1 MLGHAQIVEFLNDPE
16 GAIFFDNPFLGI
28 TICDTNGTVLCV
40 NRTHSKITGT
50 TGWVGKNFYEM
61 VRDGFVSESTTVN
74 IIESKKEILIE
85 QRLQNNKSFLAHGF
99 PIFDDN
105 NELRYILTYLMDV
118 SQMQCL
124 KNELDRVHHKMS
136 RMQFIEENRIIYQ
149 SQKMQEIVDCA
160 QTVANSDAT
169 VLITGES
176 GVGKESIASLIHESS
191 YRKERPFIKINC
203 NAIPASL
210 LESEL
215 FGYEPGT
222 FTGGNKQGKQGL
234 LEKAHT
240 GTIFFDE
247 IGDMPPELQVKL
259 LRVLQEREIRRLGG
273 HKDIKIDIR
282 VIAATNADLPAL
294 IQSKKFRQ
302 DLYYRL
308 NVIPINMPNLH
319 ERNEDIPALV
329 TYFAN
334 MFNEKYSK
342 SKEFAAATLEKLMN
356 TRLEGNIRQLRNIVE
371 RMVLLSPNDSI
382 EPVDIEKALTEGN
395 SGTPAPSS
403 SEPAS
408 MKSVLKNKEA
418 EMLRSLYHQYK
429 SSYKIA
435 KILDVNQSTIWRKLK
450 KYGIITRA

>member
-1 MLGHAQIVEFLNDPE
+1 MLSHSQVVDFLNNPE
-16 GAIFFDNPFLGI
+16 SAIFFDNPFLGI
-28 TICDTNGTVLCV
+28 TLCDTNGTVLCV
-40 NRTHSKITGT
+40 NRTHSRITGT
-50 TGWVGKNFYEM
+50 TGWIGKNFYEM
-61 VRDGFVSESTTVN
+61 VRDGYVSESATVS

-85 QRLQNNKSFLAHGF
+85 QRLHNNKSFLVHGF

-105 NELRYILTYLMDV
+105 NELRYILSYLMDV
-118 SQMQCL
+118 SQLQCL
-124 KNELDRVHHKMS
+124 KSELDRVHHKMS

-149 SQKMQEIVDCA
+149 SHTMQEIVDCA

-191 YRKERPFIKINC
+191 YRKENPFIKINC
-203 NAIPASL
+203 NAIPDSL

-273 HKDIKIDIR
+273 HKDIKIDVR

-319 ERNEDIPALV
+319 ERKEDIPALV

-334 MFNEKYSK
+334 IFNEKYSK
-342 SKEFAAATLEKLMN
+342 SKEFSPDALEKLMN
-356 TRLEGNIRQLRNIVE
+356 TQLDGNIRQLRNIVE
-371 RMVLLSPNDSI
+371 RLVLLSPKEFI
-382 EPVDIEKALTEGN
+382 EPADIEKALTNG
-395 SGTPAPSS
+395 GGHVPSS
-403 SEPAS
+403 PAEPVS
-408 MKSVLKNKEA
+408 MKAVLKNKEA
-418 EMLRSLYHQYK
+418 EMLRSLYQQYK

-450 KYGIITRA
+450 KYGIAGRM